1 MLPVIEM
8 FHSVQGEGKYTGV
21 PSFFIRVSGCNLRCV
36 FKNTICDT
44 PFSSFKPEKGLYG
57 SMEHLVIE
65 FNKLRK
71 QYPYTNHIVITGGEP
86 MLYQDLLVEFLGQ
99 LDDEYFHTTIETNG
113 SLAITNDEL
122 SKFVDL
128 WSISPKLSTSVD
140 HACKFLTEEQRD
152 RHDKARINI
161 ENLATYLNSWCN
173 DTQLKFVYSGED
185 SVKEI
190 KDILNKLVV
199 ELNEDTYD
207 INELVMLMP
216 EATTQDHLKEKQ
228 LECAEV
234 CMREGWRF
242 CDRLHIRIWGDK
254 RGV

>member
-8 FHSVQGEGKYTGV
+8 FHSIQGEGEMQGV

-44 PFSSFKPEKGLYG
+44 PFSSFKPEKGLYD
-57 SMEHLVIE
+57 SMEHLVME

-71 QYPYTNHIVITGGEP
+71 QHPNTNHIVITGGEP
-86 MLYQDLLVEFLGQ
+86 MLYQDLLVEFLSQ
-99 LDDEYFHTTIETNG
+99 LDEEEYFHTTIETNG

-122 SKFVDL
+122 TDFVDL

-140 HACKFLTEEQRD
+140 HDCKFLTEEQRD

-161 ENLATYLNSWCN
+161 DNLAAYLNSWCTN
-173 DTQLKFVYSGED
+173 TQLKFVYSGED

-190 KDILNKLVV
+190 KDILNKLDDYVD
-199 ELNEDTYD
+199 EPDLND
-207 INELVMLMP
+207 LVMLMP

-234 CMREGWRF
+234 CMKEGWRF
-242 CDRLHIRIWGDK
+242 CDRLHIRVWGDK